1 MLTDAQKA
9 NVIEGEAAAEASPA
23 KRLGRPP
30 GGKNKAKGAAPA
42 PAPTRNAVDVDNSA
56 AAMRAKMAELE
67 DSAAT
72 KAPDDSLDLRG
83 TFMDRRNEQQG
94 DAGAA
99 A

>member
-1 MLTDAQKA
+1 
-9 NVIEGEAAAEASPA
+9 VPE
-23 KRLGRPP
+23 PP
-30 GGKNKAKGAAPA
+30 
-42 PAPTRNAVDVDNSA
+42 PTPVPPQNGNAVDIDDSA

-72 KAPDDSLDLRG
+72 ETPDDSLDLRG
-83 TFMDRRNEQQG
+83 TFLDRRNEQKG

>member
-1 MLTDAQKA
+1 MRRRKIAGEEARSAAGQQNKPK
-9 NVIEGEAAAEASPA
+9 EAASEPA
-23 KRLGRPP
+23 R
-30 GGKNKAKGAAPA
+30 
-42 PAPTRNAVDVDNSA
+42 TRNAVDVDDSA